1 MQKQILPMLKMLK
14 LLLGASVFAFSCNVN
29 AQMFE
34 SESDSDSYTQQ
45 ENVVQQPQRQ
55 VNPRARMQNNLIKKT
70 VKAQDVTVKKLKE
83 SEVVAPAGSIKL
95 YMKDFKIGYDL
106 HSNVS
111 CNMTFYIH
119 SDLKQ
124 KINNIAYRL
133 KWPKMETAISFS
145 NVEPNKETFVEYG
158 LLGKGCYEMDVAPNI
173 IVNRCR
179 VKGLTQKKCSSM
191 IQWVN

>member
-1 MQKQILPMLKMLK
+1 MQKHTLPMLKMLK
-14 LLLGASVFAFSCNVN
+14 LLLGASVFAFSSNVN

-34 SESDSDSYTQQ
+34 SESASDSYTQQ
-45 ENVVQQPQRQ
+45 ENAVQQPQKQ
-55 VNPRARMQNNLIKKT
+55 ISAQARLQNNLIKKT
-70 VKAQDVTVKKLKE
+70 VKDQDVTVKKLNE
-83 SEVVAPAGSIKL
+83 SEEVATAGSIKL
-95 YMKDFKIGYDL
+95 YMKDFKICYDL

-119 SDLKQ
+119 SDLNQ

-133 KWPKMETAISFS
+133 KWPKMETALSF
-145 NVEPNKETFVEYG
+145 NNIEPNKETFVKYA